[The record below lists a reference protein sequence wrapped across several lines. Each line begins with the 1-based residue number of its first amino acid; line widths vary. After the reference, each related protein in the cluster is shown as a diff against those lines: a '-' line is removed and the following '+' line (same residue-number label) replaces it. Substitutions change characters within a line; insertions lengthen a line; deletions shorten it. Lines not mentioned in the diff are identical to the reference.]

1 MPKMPS
7 LAEHTGPQLA
17 PPSRAKALWFWF
29 RIRCLTLQRIAQDAF
44 NPQLGRWPHAALD
57 DTLPILAEQRSA
69 LWTDGRADEFLLV
82 AGKVHNLRI
91 ARQSFHR
98 IAVPAHRIFSFWHQL
113 GRATAWRGFVLGRE
127 VREGCV
133 TPAIAGGICQ
143 LSNALA
149 TVAAQA
155 GLHIVER
162 HGHTA
167 RIQQASGRSDS
178 LDATVLWKHIDLR
191 LRAPF
196 AWQLDIGMDD
206 EFLTV
211 RIRGQRPTPMSDAR
225 PAATPAA
232 TTAHARIAIRPVAPI
247 TPARS
252 CLTCSETSCFR
263 HAPHLAGMA
272 NAAATR
278 VALIDTLTPELRA
291 HVMAEGHAGP
301 RMRCVLPHSLRGQP
315 LPAAPPIERAD
326 TRAKWLAWQR
336 RIWLRWHA
344 NSPGQR
350 QASIMRTQLWQ
361 AQNAARALRPTDVE
375 VLLDQAYLPSLALQ
389 GALAGRRLAVWMTAL
404 PMQHIMQTLDRAA
417 VQWPDEHSL
426 ADFRA
431 DAQAAQA
438 EMQALNAA
446 HTIVTAHH
454 AVANWARNTLRAKV
468 IELPWQRPEIDKP
481 NAAVHADNDAP
492 LIVLLASA
500 LPRKG
505 SRELAAALQLLNA
518 QGHSFRV
525 GVLGSLPDARALAA
539 HWAGRAPI
547 ALGHHSAWWQHA
559 RVAVLPAHVAHAPRA
574 ALIALAAG
582 IPVIATPACGLPPQT
597 GLSLID
603 AGDVP
608 ALHSALH
615 SALQLALNT
624 ALHTASTDS
633 VA

>member
-1 MPKMPS
+1 MPTMPS
-7 LAEHTGPQLA
+7 PTEEHAAPPLA

-29 RIRCLTLQRIAQDAF
+29 RIRCLTLQRIAQDAI
-44 NPQLGRWPHAALD
+44 NPQLGRWPHAAAD
-57 DTLPILAEQRSA
+57 DTLAVLAEQRSA

-82 AGKVHNLRI
+82 AGKVHNLRV
-91 ARQSFHR
+91 ARQSFHH
-98 IAVPAHRIFSFWHQL
+98 IAVPANRIFSFWHQL

-155 GLHIVER
+155 GLHMVER

-167 RIQQASGRSDS
+167 RIQQATGRSDP

-191 LRAPF
+191 LSAPF
-196 AWQLDIGMDD
+196 AWQLDIGMDG

-211 RIRGQRPTPMSDAR
+211 RIRGQRQTSTSTSTPLSDALV
-225 PAATPAA
+225 PATVAAPTQMTSSAAT
-232 TTAHARIAIRPVAPI
+232 HARIAIRPVAP
-247 TPARS
+247 TTAARS
-252 CLTCSETSCFR
+252 CLTCSETTCFR

-278 VALIDTLTPELRA
+278 VALIDALTPELRA
-291 HVMAEGHAGP
+291 HVMAEGNAGP

-315 LPAAPPIERAD
+315 PPSEPPVQRAD
-326 TRAKWLAWQR
+326 ARAKWLAWQR

-350 QASIMRTQLWQ
+350 QASIMRSQLWQ

-375 VLLDQAYLPSLALQ
+375 VLVDQAYLPSLPLQ

-404 PMQHIMQTLDRAA
+404 PMQHIMQTLDRASA
-417 VQWPDEHSL
+417 QWPDEPSL

-454 AVANWARNTLRAKV
+454 AVANWARSTLHAKV
-468 IELPWQRPEIDKP
+468 IELPWKRPEIDHP
-481 NAAVHADNDAP
+481 SAAVHPSSDAP

-518 QGHSFRV
+518 NGHAFRV
-525 GVLGSLPDARALAA
+525 GVLGSLPDASALA
-539 HWAGRAPI
+539 HWAGLAPI
-547 ALGHHSAWWQHA
+547 ALDHHSAWWQHA
-559 RVAVLPAHVAHAPRA
+559 RVAVLPAHVAHVPRA
-574 ALIALAAG
+574 ALVALAAG
-582 IPVIATPACGLPPQT
+582 IPVVATPACGLPPQA
-597 GLSLID
+597 GLSLIG
-603 AGDVP
+603 AGDV
-608 ALHSALH
+608 SALH
-615 SALQLALNT
+615 SALNT
-624 ALHTASTDS
+624 VLHTAS
-633 VA
+633 

>member
-17 PPSRAKALWFWF
+17 PPSRAKAFWFWF

-44 NPQLGRWPHAALD
+44 NPQLTRWQHAALD

-82 AGKVHNLRI
+82 AGKVHNLRV

-98 IAVPAHRIFSFWHQL
+98 IAVPAHHIFSFWHQL

-191 LRAPF
+191 LSAPF

-211 RIRGQRPTPMSDAR
+211 RIRAQRPVPTDGAAVSLR
-225 PAATPAA
+225 PAHAR
-232 TTAHARIAIRPVAPI
+232 ARIAIRPVPSATA

-252 CLTCSETSCFR
+252 CLTCDETSCFR
-263 HAPHLAGMA
+263 HAPDLAGMA

-278 VALIDTLTPELRA
+278 VALLDALTPELQA
-291 HVMAEGHAGP
+291 HLSDPAHAV
-301 RMRCVLPHSLRGQP
+301 RSVLPHRLRAPQP
-315 LPAAPPIERAD
+315 TTALPLEPMGI
-326 TRAKWLAWQR
+326 RAKSLAWQR
-336 RIWLRWHA
+336 TLWLRWHA

-350 QASIMRTQLWQ
+350 QASIVRGQRWQ
-361 AQNAARALRPTDVE
+361 ALQAARALRPTDVD
-375 VLLDQAYLPSLALQ
+375 VLVDQVYLPTLWPN
-389 GALAGRRLAVWMTAL
+389 GVLAGRRLAVWMPAL
-404 PMQHIMQTLDRAA
+404 PMQAIMQTLDAAA
-417 VQWPDEHSL
+417 VRWPDEPSL
-426 ADFRA
+426 SDFRVN
-431 DAQAAQA
+431 AQTAHA
-438 EMQALNAA
+438 EMQALLAA
-446 HTIVTAHH
+446 HTIVTPHR
-454 AVANWARNTLRAKV
+454 AVAAWARANLRAV
-468 IELPWQRPEIDKP
+468 VLELAWQRPASPAPEKLASKP
-481 NAAVHADNDAP
+481 ETP

-505 SRELAAALQLLNA
+505 SRELAAALHGLQSA
-518 QGHSFRV
+518 QHAFKL
-525 GVLGSLPDARALAA
+525 GVLGSLPDAAATDRANWGAISPVSLGYASDWPQRAA
-539 HWAGRAPI
+539 
-547 ALGHHSAWWQHA
+547 
-559 RVAVLPAHVAHAPRA
+559 VAVLPAHIEHAPRA
-574 ALIALAAG
+574 ALVALATG
-582 IPVIATPACGLPPQT
+582 IPVIATPTCGLPQQA
-597 GLSLID
+597 GLTLVP
-603 AGDVP
+603 AGD
-608 ALHSALH
+608 AA
-615 SALQLALNT
+615 ALQAALAAVLQ
-624 ALHTASTDS
+624 AAR
-633 VA
+633 